1 MDKGGVRDKTR
12 ETWDKELPKGVKGP
26 EYIAPATPCRA
37 AFTLSHLGR
46 GFVSIRGGTSY
57 EGGREGIRDK
67 TREWNNIAL
76 ATPHNQSMTELHLWK
91 TGKV

>member
-37 AFTLSHLGR
+37 AFTLSHLGK

-57 EGGREGIRDK
+57 EGGREGVMGKIRK
-67 TREWNNIAL
+67 SWNYITP
-76 ATPHNQSMTELHLWK
+76 ATPD
-91 TGKV
+91 